1 MISSGLKQLRKL
13 LMLIVTVS
21 LFFTGTPVRA
31 GGFASETRENQ
42 RVDTD
47 PFSLINEVNLL
58 RAANGLPAYS
68 INPILMLTAQQHAQ
82 YMSAAGVSHTGA
94 GGTTPYQRGLAAG
107 YPLAGNL
114 TLGGFFS
121 ENITAGVNKSV
132 QDAVKEWQG
141 DSPHLTTMLSPNLQ
155 EIGAGVVIVGDY
167 VYYVIDCAQPT
178 SSGKSQIYTPAPG
191 VTSSAGATTGTSG
204 PVVVRTII
212 PNTPEVDG
220 KVYHIVKPGETLWLI
235 AISYGVKIVDIRRL
249 NNLAEAQS
257 IFPTDK
263 LLIKQVDPPTRL
275 PNTPTA
281 TLKPTLTATPLPT
294 INPSPMPTLVP
305 EAPVSSNSS
314 MLILGLIVVAAFV
327 LAAVFMRAGRKVE

>member
-1 MISSGLKQLRKL
+1 MRKL
-13 LMLIVTVS
+13 FILIVIVS
-21 LFFTGTPVRA
+21 LFVTGNPVRA
-31 GGFASETRENQ
+31 GDFVSETRENQ

-47 PFSLINEVNLL
+47 PYSLINEVNAL

-82 YMSAAGVSHTGA
+82 YMSVAGVSHIGA
-94 GGTTPYQRGLAAG
+94 GGTSPFQRGLAAG

-114 TLGGFFS
+114 ALGGFFS

-141 DSPHLTTMLSPNLQ
+141 DAPHLTTMLSPNLQ

-178 SSGKSQIYTPAPG
+178 SSGKPQSYTPAPG
-191 VTSSAGATTGTSG
+191 VTSSSGATAGISG
-204 PVVVRTII
+204 PAVVRTII

-249 NNLAEAQS
+249 NNLAESQS

-275 PNTPTA
+275 PNTPTV
-281 TLKPTLTATPLPT
+281 TLKPTITVTPLPT
-294 INPSPMPTLVP
+294 LIPSPTPTLVP
-305 EAPVSSNSS
+305 ETPVSSNSNI
-314 MLILGLIVVAAFV
+314 LILGMIVVAAFV